1 MPAFELDT
9 STSVDWKNPNDPA
22 VWVITLDGADH
33 KFLLDPD
40 PSLSDAADVDLA
52 DDGWIATVA
61 QQVMADIPAAYGDG
75 GYEDRAAFED
85 VMEAYTAANDFRA
98 SHLRA
103 MMAYANDQREAAQ
116 KAQVGKKSGGRT
128 PRR

>member
-40 PSLSDAADVDLA
+40 PSLSDAADV
-52 DDGWIATVA
+52 
-61 QQVMADIPAAYGDG
+61 ADIPAAYGDG

-116 KAQVGKKSGGRT
+116 KAQLGKKSGGRT